1 MDDRSGVAD
10 SVKEVPMLTTLM
22 RALAC
27 LVLVGCDDDATT
39 NLPTTTTDLG
49 ASVAG
54 LDLASSDLSGP
65 RPRAGYLRTR
75 GRDLIDENGAV
86 VRLTGLSWFGLET
99 QSFAP
104 HGLDVRS
111 MGSILDQVKS
121 LGFNMIRIPFSTQ
134 LLDAG
139 STPTGIN
146 LSKNPDLAGLD
157 GLGLID
163 KIVDGAAARG
173 LKVIL
178 DRHRPDAY
186 AQSDLWY
193 TAQYSEARWIADWQ
207 RLAAHYAGDGTV
219 VGCDLHNEPRGQA
232 SWGDGNA
239 ATDWRLAAER
249 AGNAI
254 LSVNPDLLIIVEGVQ
269 YVDGSGYWWGGNL
282 SAVAR
287 APVRLAVAD
296 RVVYSPHDYPASVS
310 GQPWFNDPSFP
321 SNLPAVWDANWGSVA
336 KSGLAPIWI
345 GEFGTR
351 YQTAAD
357 QAWLGALAQY
367 IADNRLS
374 FAFWCLNPDS
384 TDTGGVLM
392 DDWQTP
398 IPQKM
403 AVLQPLLAP
412 QVP

>member
-1 MDDRSGVAD
+1 
-10 SVKEVPMLTTLM
+10 MLTLL

-27 LVLVGCDDDATT
+27 LMLAACDDDVA
-39 NLPTTTTDLG
+39 PARMDLG
-49 ASVAG
+49 GRGAG
-54 LDLASSDLSGP
+54 SDLAAGP
-65 RPRAGYLRTR
+65 RPRTGYLRTR
-75 GRDLIDENGAV
+75 GRDLVDENGDV

-99 QSFAP
+99 PSFAP
-104 HGLDVRS
+104 HGLHVRS

-139 STPTGIN
+139 STPTGIDFA
-146 LSKNPDLAGLD
+146 KNPDLAGTS

-207 RLAAHYAGDGTV
+207 RLARHYAGDGTV
-219 VGCDLHNEPRGQA
+219 VGFDLHSEPRGAA

-254 LSVNPDLLIIVEGVQ
+254 LTVNPDLLVIVEGVQ
-269 YVDGSGYWWGGNL
+269 YTGGSGYWWGGNL
-282 SAVAR
+282 SGVAG
-287 APVRLAVAD
+287 APVRLHVAD
-296 RVVYSPHDYPASVS
+296 RVVYSPHDYPPSVND
-310 GQPWFNDPSFP
+310 QPWFHDPSYP
-321 SNLPAVWDANWGSVA
+321 SNLPSVWDANWGSVA
-336 KSGLAPIWI
+336 QSGLAPIWI

-351 YQTAAD
+351 YQTSAD
-357 QAWLGALAQY
+357 QAWLLALARY
-367 IADNRLS
+367 ITDNRLS

-384 TDTGGVLM
+384 TDTGGILM
-392 DDWQTP
+392 DDWQTA
-398 IPQKM
+398 IAQKM

-412 QVP
+412 PVP